1 MTSCLWPFNQTE
13 KLSQPG
19 SEGPNFP
26 YSEIGNRYFPLV
38 DIAIHS
44 NFRIFKVRALVD
56 SGASLSL
63 FRPELATY
71 LGLKIE
77 KGRRI
82 VLESITTQ
90 ITGYIHELHAEITGK
105 KFKLPIAF
113 LATPHTSFNIL
124 GREGFFNQFIITFNE
139 DKKILKL
146 K

>member
-71 LGLKIE
+71 LSLEIE
-77 KGRRI
+77 KGRQI

-90 ITGYIHELHAEITGK
+90 ITGYIHELQAEINGK
-105 KFKLPIAF
+105 K
-113 LATPHTSFNIL
+113 
-124 GREGFFNQFIITFNE
+124 
-139 DKKILKL
+139 
-146 K
+146 

>member
-1 MTSCLWPFNQTE
+1 MTSCLWPFSQNET
-13 KLSQPG
+13 LSQPG
-19 SEGPNFP
+19 SEGPEFP
-26 YSEIGNRYFPLV
+26 YSEIGNRFFPLV

-63 FRPELATY
+63 FRPELARY
-71 LGLKIE
+71 LGLEIE
-77 KGRRI
+77 QGRRI
-82 VLESITTQ
+82 VLESITAQ
-90 ITGYIHELHAEITGK
+90 IVAFIHDLKAEINGK

-124 GREGFFNQFIITFNE
+124 GREGFFDQFVIIFDE
-139 DKKILKL
+139 EKKILRL